1 MAPGRMRN
9 CRSTSAAASTLM
21 AGELACLFGVSARHE
36 VVCKLTICPEPRD
49 GDIEGGGTR
58 TRCKTNARTV
68 SNKFRF
74 VNKTDYTKFS
84 SRQQFPYQIDR
95 LNRPV
100 FLEPSRFLKTAGV
113 TKQEG
118 VGERKTIRPHS
129 ASAQLNS
136 NLDPPRL
143 LSNPA
148 CLPPLSRRP
157 VFLLPHTAI
166 PEQTRAQ

>member
-1 MAPGRMRN
+1 
-9 CRSTSAAASTLM
+9 M

-36 VVCKLTICPEPRD
+36 VVCKLTICPEPGR
-49 GDIEGGGTR
+49 GMATSASHQIPGGTR